1 MPLDSTQTD
10 ELRTLR
16 GQKKSGEIDAAGAKR
31 LKALKKLKK
40 ADDASPAAAG
50 GSSAAANA
58 APSSTDDAAKGGEG
72 GEGSEGSEVGESA
85 KGGKG
90 GKSGKRGKR
99 GKGGED
105 GDGEAPRKA
114 FTDGA
119 LTVFIGQLPYKCSK
133 SQIIEHFR
141 KGGAGDIKLRL
152 LTDKKSGKFKGIAF
166 ATVTEEKY
174 FRFALR
180 LHHSM
185 LLGRCINVERS
196 CGGGGTGEKRKEK
209 LRNLKGSQ
217 SHLLKR
223 NVEELINETVAASEG
238 SIERTDFDD
247 RIMDVL
253 CTFPVSMVREALDE
267 FANNPRLDDMK

>member
-1 MPLDSTQTD
+1 MPLTATQTD
-10 ELRTLR
+10 ELRSLR

-40 ADDASPAAAG
+40 ADDPPPAAAG

-58 APSSTDDAAKGGEG
+58 APSSTDDGDGGESTKDG
-72 GEGSEGSEVGESA
+72 KDGKDG

-90 GKSGKRGKR
+90 GK
-99 GKGGED
+99 GEG
-105 GDGEAPRKA
+105 GDGEATRKA

-217 SHLLKR
+217 AHLLKR
-223 NVEELINETVAASEG
+223 NVDELINETVAASEG

-247 RIMDVL
+247 RITDVL